1 MQLGRAIDSA
11 PEPADPHRMEATAA
25 DLLARNLRAERSR
38 RRWRQADL
46 AQALGWS
53 PTKVADAEAGRRR
66 LDIDQIIELCRVL
79 NVPLSKLLDGADP
92 ENLQVL
98 GL

>member
-1 MQLGRAIDSA
+1 MT
-11 PEPADPHRMEATAA
+11 PTAA

-46 AQALGWS
+46 AEALDWS

-66 LDIDQIIELCRVL
+66 LDIGQIIEVCRVL
-79 NVPLSKLLDGADP
+79 EVPLVKLLDGADA
-92 ENLQVL
+92 EDLQAL
-98 GL
+98 GLR